1 MIIIVLLLKEAGIGI
16 GLPFEL
22 REVPATISELN
33 IEFRLNLLADVGFN
47 LILLGLQDIAIGHIV
62 RHVSQ

>member
-22 REVPATISELN
+22 REVSSTISELN
-33 IEFRLNLLADVGFN
+33 VEFGLNLLADVGFN

>member
-1 MIIIVLLLKEAGIGI
+1 MIIIVLLLKEAGIRI

-33 IEFRLNLLADVGFN
+33 VEFWLNLLADVGLN
-47 LILLGLQDIAIGHIV
+47 LILLSL
-62 RHVSQ
+62 